1 MKKVV
6 LVRNV
11 PLPVVSL
18 VMGIV
23 VRLVR
28 VKRSVKLITENVGFQ
43 QMRDVGNAPNA
54 V

>member
-6 LVRNV
+6 PVKNVRFPAEV
-11 PLPVVSL
+11 A